1 MFGVAS
7 SPVVS
12 TTDLSASSSIGGG
25 DMDWSVAGLSASD
38 ESNLDRVVLG
48 TILDLHS
55 SQDQLWPRRSSK
67 QDTFFKVSIGV
78 PSSI

>member
-1 MFGVAS
+1 
-7 SPVVS
+7 
-12 TTDLSASSSIGGG
+12 
-25 DMDWSVAGLSASD
+25 MDWSVAGLSASN